1 MVGLIILRKS
11 IKMTHITL
19 THFVNLGKIEED
31 TVRLERVHKC
41 QKMSNV
47 I

>member
-1 MVGLIILRKS
+1 MIGLIILSKL
-11 IKMTHITL
+11 IKITLTTL

-41 QKMSNV
+41 HKMLNV